1 MNLKLKATCWI
12 HFFSLSFIFHYAA
25 AQTTVGSGQTLSFN
39 TGATPPIYSISGGG
53 SGTGSIVNGEATF
66 NFSGLS
72 VSNGAAVSVSGNVP
86 LSIVSTT
93 NIFINAVINIS
104 APIFS
109 AISQIGGGGGA
120 AGGYAGGSGGIN
132 ITAGS
137 GPGGGRYVSGKYT
150 GGGGGY
156 GGNGGGGRGTPND
169 YGVTNGLAQ
178 LLVLQ
183 GGSGGSGGRG
193 DWSSSSG
200 ASASNGGAG
209 GGGGG
214 AIGFTATSGNIT
226 IGSSGQ
232 ILANGG
238 GYDNTTNGVIYQLAG
253 AGGSGGAIRLAAGN
267 GVVTI
272 NGTLSA
278 AGGQG
283 GSITLV
289 NKSSNPG
296 AGGGGG
302 RIAIYS
308 ASGAYSGSGTV
319 SVAAGAG
326 GKDGSG
332 NPCSNSPQP
341 AAGILYQQAGSLP
354 GVASVPSPA
363 NNATTVPVLTPLS
376 WIPGSGTTNQA
387 VYFSTNSMPTNAVAS
402 GNGSLNSLANNLL
415 GGPLLALT
423 TYYWTVQNNGQ
434 NGVVW
439 NFTTGI
445 GKASSPIP
453 ANGLSVVNTNI
464 AALTWTPDGGEASF
478 NVYFGTNSGAVAART
493 VAAVNVAAPSFTVPG
508 PLRSGVTY
516 YWAVDGLGAGGS
528 ILTGDLW
535 SFTAQGGQLILTV
548 AADGSG
554 NYTNVQAAVNSIP
567 NPNNSPVQIL
577 IKPGTYYGHLGMAAG
592 RNNITIVGQGAG
604 PTNTLITW
612 LVSSVGG
619 NMDNSTVSIYS
630 TNISFENLTLQN
642 TEPVNSGQA
651 NALTVSGGA
660 GWVEFKNVYILS
672 TQDTL
677 FLCGDQCHGG
687 PLYFTNCTIAGTV
700 DYICGD
706 STAWFD
712 GCNLS
717 FVDRGAGQGGFLTAN
732 NCRATTAYGFVFNKC
747 TITGPSDSQGNWY
760 LGRAWYQ
767 DASVT
772 YLYCKMD
779 GSINPAGWYP
789 WNGGTSI
796 DALARYSEYGTMNL
810 DGSAYDL
817 SRRNNSSNGWTNTRD
832 PMSLAQASV
841 ITLSNVLG
849 SWVPPYTL
857 PANTNSNA
865 QTPAVQTPPTAGAI
879 SYGQTLAS
887 SALSGGAMTNAAG
900 GMVGGGFAFTT
911 PGIAPNAGTT
921 NVSVTFTPTNTT
933 DYNSTTL
940 MVNVTV
946 GKATPTVSVTV
957 GTYNYNGSP
966 QGPNSVTT
974 SPVSTGAVT
983 FSYLGVGGTAY
994 GPSSTRPTAG
1004 GNYTATATVAA
1015 DSNCNSGASN
1025 PTAFAIS
1032 ASGGAILTVAADGS
1046 GNYTTVQAAVS
1057 SLPHPN
1063 TNHVEIDIKP
1073 GGYNEHVSINAAN
1086 VDFVGLG
1093 ATPTNTVIWYSISS
1107 ASASPEAST
1116 VSIYTTN
1123 ITFQNLTIQ
1132 NTLAINSGQANAVNG
1147 QEPQGGGQCGAGWI
1161 QFKNCYILSTQDTMY
1176 LAGHSACPDGCGPW
1190 YFINCTIA
1198 GTVDYICGDALAWF
1212 EGCNLVCVDHGANSG
1227 GYIATANN
1235 RPTDPYGFVLN
1246 NCTITGPADS
1256 QHHWYLGRN
1265 WYANASTYFLNCKM
1279 DNSIAS
1285 IGWVSNMGNGTAS
1298 ARYGEY
1304 NAMDINGA
1312 PYTSA
1317 QYALRA
1323 SPTNG
1328 GWTLAEEPMTD
1339 ARAAAFTLTNVMAE
1353 YNWNP
1358 SFALCVGA
1366 GVASGSNNQSVPAG
1380 SAATFSVIPTTGSSP
1395 TYQWQVSND
1404 GGTTWNN
1411 VTTGSG
1417 GTTSSYTTPGTVLS
1431 DSGKEYRCILNV
1443 ACGGGSMAISAA
1455 ATLTVQC
1462 TPAGIAANPT
1472 NQTVQAGVAA
1482 TLWVTATGS
1491 SPTYQWQVSPDGG
1504 STWNNVSTGSGGT
1517 TGSYTTPATTT
1528 GDNGKQYRCVA
1539 SVACNNS
1546 TATSTAAM
1554 LTVNCTSAGI
1564 STNPVSQSIQ
1574 AGSTAAF
1581 TAAATGSS
1589 PTYQWQVSPDGGST
1603 WNNVST
1609 GSGGA
1614 TDSYTTPATTTG
1626 DNGKQ
1631 YRCVASVACN
1641 SSTATSTAAILTVNC
1656 TSAGIS
1662 TNPANQSVQAG
1673 STAMFTT
1680 AATGSNPTYQWQVST
1695 DGGTTW
1701 NNVSTGLGGTTSS
1714 YTTPVTV
1721 VGNSG
1726 NKYRCLAM
1734 VACDNST
1741 ATSTAA
1747 TLTVLPP
1754 VGIQRNNANQSLS
1767 NGADW
1772 VGGVVPGSSV
1782 IAEWDSTRTSADANG
1797 LGGNLNWAG
1806 ITILNPGGAVDL
1818 GTGSTLTLG
1827 SSGIDMS
1834 AATVNLS
1841 YEGTLAL
1848 GADQT
1853 WNLASGRTLTFS
1865 GGGCQIGGAYNL
1877 TLAGAGTVIFTSFSG
1892 GSPGAP
1898 TYTGKT
1904 IINGGTLQLASG
1916 MTLPSTPQIS
1926 IGSGATFDVSSSSTY
1941 TWPSANTL
1949 NASGTG
1955 TMVGTN
1961 AAVIKGGAT
1970 VSLGSQPINL
1980 TFAPGGFAG
1989 DSTHPALLM
1998 SQGALTLNNNIIS
2011 VNNASGTPLGAGT
2024 YRLVQ
2029 VNSGT
2034 ISGTPNAT
2042 PTITGSGL
2050 AAGCTASNSVS
2061 GGNVNLVVTSS
2072 FSGPG
2077 IFTQVPGITSSTIS
2091 GGNIVIHGTNGQLND
2106 AYYLLAGT
2114 NLSLPLSQW
2123 KTVATNVFPANGSFT
2138 FTGTNVVFAGESQ
2151 RFFIL
2156 SNTNANH

>member
-1 MNLKLKATCWI
+1 MNLRTPTT
-12 HFFSLSFIFHYAA
+12 FFVTLYSLFCTAVSAE
-25 AQTTVGSGQTLSFN
+25 AQTIVSSGQTISFN
-39 TGATPPIYSISGGG
+39 TGVTPPSYSISGGS

-72 VSNGAAVSVSGNVP
+72 ISNGAAVSVSGNVP

-93 NIFINAVINIS
+93 NIYINTVFNIS

-120 AGGYAGGSGGIN
+120 AGGYAGGSGGTN

-156 GGNGGGGRGTPND
+156 GGSGGGGRGTPND

-214 AIGFTATSGNIT
+214 AIGLTATTGNIT

-267 GVVTI
+267 GTVTI

-308 ASGAYSGSGTV
+308 ASGSYSGSGIV

-341 AAGILYQQAGSLP
+341 AAGILYQQVGSLP
-354 GVASVPSPA
+354 GVASLPSPA
-363 NNATTVPVLTPLS
+363 NNSTTVPVLSPLS
-376 WIPGSGTTNQA
+376 WIPGSGAITQI
-387 VYFSTNSMPTNAVAS
+387 VYFGTNNAPTNSVAS
-402 GNGSLNSLANNLL
+402 GNGSLNSVANSLL
-415 GGPLLALT
+415 NGPLQSFT

-445 GKASSPIP
+445 GKAGSPIP

-478 NVYFGTNSGAVAART
+478 NVYFSTNSSAVAART
-493 VAAVNVAAPSFTVPG
+493 VAAVNVATPSFTVPG

-528 ILTGDLW
+528 ILAGDLW

-577 IKPGTYYGHLGMAAG
+577 IKPGTYYGHLGIAAG
-592 RNNITIVGQGAG
+592 RNNITFVGQGAG

-712 GCNLS
+712 GCNLN

-747 TITGPSDSQGNWY
+747 IITGPSDSQGNWY

-789 WNGGTSI
+789 WNTSP

-810 DGSAYDL
+810 DGSVYDL
-817 SRRNNSSNGWTNTRD
+817 SHRNNSSNGWTNTRD
-832 PMSLAQASV
+832 PMMAAQAAV

-857 PANTNSNA
+857 PANTNINA
-865 QTPAVQTPPTAGAI
+865 QTPAVQTPPIAGAI
-879 SYGQTLAS
+879 IYGQTLAS
-887 SALSGGAMTNAAG
+887 SGLIGGAMTNA
-900 GMVGGGFAFTT
+900 VGGTVSGSFAFTT

-921 NVSVTFTPTNTT
+921 NVSVTFTPTDTT
-933 DYNSTTL
+933 DYNTTTL

-957 GTYNYNGSP
+957 GTYSYNGSP

-974 SPVSTGAVT
+974 TPISTGAVT
-983 FSYLGVGGTAY
+983 FSYLGVGVTVY
-994 GPSSTRPTAG
+994 GPSSTRPTAA

-1015 DSNCNSGASN
+1015 DANCNSAVSN
-1025 PTAFAIS
+1025 PTAFAIN
-1032 ASGGAILTVAADGS
+1032 APGGSIITVAADGS

-1073 GGYNEHVSINAAN
+1073 GSYNEHVSINAAN

-1212 EGCNLVCVDHGANSG
+1212 EGCNLVCLDHGANSG

-1256 QHHWYLGRN
+1256 QLHWYLGRN

-1304 NAMDINGA
+1304 NTMDINGT

-1328 GWTLAEEPMTD
+1328 SWTLAEEPMTSVQ
-1339 ARAAAFTLTNVMAE
+1339 AAAFTLTNVMAE
-1353 YNWNP
+1353 YSWNP

-1366 GVASGSNNQSVPAG
+1366 GVASSPNNQSVQAG
-1380 SAATFSVIPTTGSSP
+1380 AAATFSVIPTTGSNP

-1411 VTTGSG
+1411 VSTGLG
-1417 GTTSSYTTPGTVLS
+1417 GTTGSYTTPATVLS

-1443 ACGGGSMAISAA
+1443 ACGGGSMAISVA
-1455 ATLTVQC
+1455 ATLTVLC
-1462 TPAGIAANPT
+1462 TPAGIGANPT
-1472 NQTVQAGVAA
+1472 NQTVQAGAAA
-1482 TLWVTATGS
+1482 TFWVTATGS
-1491 SPTYQWQVSPDGG
+1491 S
-1504 STWNNVSTGSGGT
+1504 
-1517 TGSYTTPATTT
+1517 
-1528 GDNGKQYRCVA
+1528 
-1539 SVACNNS
+1539 
-1546 TATSTAAM
+1546 
-1554 LTVNCTSAGI
+1554 
-1564 STNPVSQSIQ
+1564 
-1574 AGSTAAF
+1574 
-1581 TAAATGSS
+1581 
-1589 PTYQWQVSPDGGST
+1589 
-1603 WNNVST
+1603 
-1609 GSGGA
+1609 
-1614 TDSYTTPATTTG
+1614 
-1626 DNGKQ
+1626 
-1631 YRCVASVACN
+1631 
-1641 SSTATSTAAILTVNC
+1641 
-1656 TSAGIS
+1656 
-1662 TNPANQSVQAG
+1662 
-1673 STAMFTT
+1673 
-1680 AATGSNPTYQWQVST
+1680 PTYQWQVST

-1701 NNVSTGLGGTTSS
+1701 NNVSTGLGGTTGSYTTPATTTSDNGKEYRCVASVACNSSAAVSTVAILTVLCTTAEISNNPANQSVQAGSTAVFTAAAMGSNPTYQWQVSTDGGTTWNNVSTGSGGTTSS
-1714 YTTPVTV
+1714 YITPVTV

-1726 NKYRCLAM
+1726 NKYRCLAS

-1747 TLTVLPP
+1747 TLTVSPP
-1754 VGIQRNNANQSLS
+1754 VGIQRNNTNQSLS
-1767 NGADW
+1767 NGSDW

-1797 LGGNLNWAG
+1797 LGGNLSWVG

-1834 AATVNLS
+1834 GATVNLS

-1865 GGGCQIGGAYNL
+1865 GGGCQIGGAFNL

-1926 IGSGATFDVSSSSTY
+1926 IGSGAIFDVSSSSTY
-1941 TWPSANTL
+1941 TWPSSNTL

-1955 TMVGTN
+1955 AIVGTN
-1961 AAVIKGGAT
+1961 AAVIKGGTT

-1980 TFAPGGFAG
+1980 TFTPGGSAG
-1989 DSTHPALLM
+1989 DSTHPALLI

-2029 VNSGT
+2029 VSSGT
-2034 ISGTPNAT
+2034 ISGTPNTT

-2050 AAGCTASNSVS
+2050 ATGCTASNSVS
-2061 GGNVNLVVTSS
+2061 SGNVNLVVTSS

-2077 IFTQVPGITSSTIS
+2077 IFTQVPGITSSSIN
-2091 GGNIVIHGTNGQLND
+2091 GGNIVIHGMYGQSND

-2123 KTVATNVFPANGSFT
+2123 KTVATNVFLANGSFT
-2138 FTGTNVVFAGESQ
+2138 FIGTNVVFSGEAQ

-2156 SNTNANH
+2156 SNTNVNH